1 MNDPETLFQE
11 LYISASERKKKV
23 LKRIHDACK
32 SQYELHKSN
41 DFSVATI
48 SKIIENEG
56 PSERAIHNKTGAD
69 YKALILAWAAF
80 AGPKKTIKKVSYA
93 SQVEQELS
101 LIEDIGL
108 RTLALSLYS
117 QLKQK
122 KSEVNQLRKILES
135 NLTINLATN
144 QKPSDQYIDL
154 NITKIDTLLPIEVSA
169 LQEAISRSTIETNNW
184 IIDENGAVKAE
195 SGRRIFRAG
204 YVSAVKKILS
214 NY

>member
-1 MNDPETLFQE
+1 MRSRETLNE
-11 LYISASERKKKV
+11 LPCIKHLSQA
-23 LKRIHDACK
+23 LTHTKRNVCEV
-32 SQYELHKSN
+32 Y
-41 DFSVATI
+41 F
-48 SKIIENEG
+48 
-56 PSERAIHNKTGAD
+56 
-69 YKALILAWAAF
+69 
-80 AGPKKTIKKVSYA
+80 
-93 SQVEQELS
+93 LS
-101 LIEDIGL
+101 LKI
-108 RTLALSLYS
+108 